1 MGISMRSLPS
11 SFPSV
16 VKMAQV
22 AIQEAK
28 KVLRRELKKRIAGMS
43 VELKVKE
50 SKSIVNKVRRVH
62 LTIMHGNLSLIW
74 SIILAIVT
82 FRGLT
87 LHRKK
92 TSEKLFECTRKN
104 DE

>member
-1 MGISMRSLPS
+1 
-11 SFPSV
+11 
-16 VKMAQV
+16 MAQV

-62 LTIMHGNLSLIW
+62 LTIVHAW
-74 SIILAIVT
+74 
-82 FRGLT
+82 
-87 LHRKK
+87 
-92 TSEKLFECTRKN
+92 
-104 DE
+104 

>member
-1 MGISMRSLPS
+1 
-11 SFPSV
+11 
-16 VKMAQV
+16 MAQV

-62 LTIMHGNLSLIW
+62 LTIMHGNLSLIMVYY
-74 SIILAIVT
+74 IGYRYFYGTRA
-82 FRGLT
+82 T
-87 LHRKK
+87 L
-92 TSEKLFECTRKN
+92 EKN
-104 DE
+104 Q